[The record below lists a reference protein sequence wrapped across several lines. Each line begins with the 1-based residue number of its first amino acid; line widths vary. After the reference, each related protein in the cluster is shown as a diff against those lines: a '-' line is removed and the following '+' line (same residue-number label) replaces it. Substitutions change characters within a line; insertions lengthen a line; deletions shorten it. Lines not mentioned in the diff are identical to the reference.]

1 MKKTLNISFNEKQW
15 VRKVPKPRLDTLK
28 KRASAP
34 INIKFVVEKKK
45 VKPKE
50 ALKPKELKII
60 PAVIRGKNV

>member
-1 MKKTLNISFNEKQW
+1 MKKTLKISFNETQW

-45 VKPKE
+45 VEPKE
-50 ALKPKELKII
+50 AL
-60 PAVIRGKNV
+60 